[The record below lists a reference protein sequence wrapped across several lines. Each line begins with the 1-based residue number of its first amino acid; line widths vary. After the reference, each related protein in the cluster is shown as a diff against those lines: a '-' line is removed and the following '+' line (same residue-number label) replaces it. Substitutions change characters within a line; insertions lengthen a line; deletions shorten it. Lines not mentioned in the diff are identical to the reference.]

1 MTIFT
6 PDESKVERERL
17 ILEFEEYC
25 PNGLRTDVDTYRALL
40 IVLDYV
46 GKVSKEPVHSEIDD
60 AWTALVEWAGA

>member
-1 MTIFT
+1 
-6 PDESKVERERL
+6 
-17 ILEFEEYC
+17 
-25 PNGLRTDVDTYRALL
+25 VDTYRALL